1 MSALIEE
8 LRREHSEILAILS
21 EVEGLGIL
29 SKEGQSKIMSVKTI
43 LLEHLKKED
52 VKFYPALYKVVEHNN
67 NLKNTL
73 DLFAMDMENVSR
85 IALEYFDK
93 YSRGV
98 LGKELQDEF
107 ESLIVALRNRIK
119 NEEDILYLEHERIN
133 QPISSISLSS
143 MHAVISSM
151 RSSEI

>member
-85 IALEYFDK
+85 IALEFFDK

-98 LGKELQDEF
+98 LGKELQEEF

>member
-8 LRREHSEILAILS
+8 LRREHSKILAILS
-21 EVEGLGIL
+21 EVEGLDIL
-29 SKEGQSKIMSVKTI
+29 SNEGQSKTMSVKTI

-52 VKFYPALYKVVEHNN
+52 VKFYPALYKVAEHNN
-67 NLKNTL
+67 SLKNIL

-85 IALEYFDK
+85 VALEFFYK

-98 LGKELQDEF
+98 LEKELLEEF
-107 ESLIVALRNRIK
+107 ERLIVALRNRIK
-119 NEEDILYLEHERIN
+119 NEEDILYLEHERIK

-151 RSSEI
+151 RSSVI